1 MQQNSMRVPI
11 NLASRP
17 ADAIRPLRMTA
28 ISLGLLALV
37 LAAVAVRAELQSR
50 DEFRVLVD
58 RTSQLQGEVR
68 ELEAAQQEME
78 DWLETP
84 QVAQI
89 RNRSAL
95 LNSLIEQKSLSWTRL
110 FQDLETTLPS
120 GVRILSIAPKLPDMN
135 QAQLPLL
142 NLAVVAESVRP
153 LVDFV
158 KKLEDSSQFAN
169 PVVLDQRFPV
179 AKETGGEIELSLTA
193 VYSQDELPA
202 PLADEADDVKEAEEA
217 EDAEEAAE
225 SVAPP
230 APIQTGATAVI
241 QKEARR

>member
-1 MQQNSMRVPI
+1 MRVPI

>member
-1 MQQNSMRVPI
+1 MRVPI

-58 RTSQLQGEVR
+58 RTSQLQGEAR
-68 ELEAAQQEME
+68 ELEAAQQGME
-78 DWLETP
+78 DWLKTP
-84 QVAQI
+84 QVEQI

-95 LNSLIEQKSLSWTRL
+95 LNSLIAQKSLSWTRL
-110 FQDLETTLPS
+110 FQDLEATLPA
-120 GVRILSIAPKLPDMN
+120 GARILSIAPKLPDMN
-135 QAQLPLL
+135 QAQLPVLDL
-142 NLAVVAESVRP
+142 TIVAESVRP

-179 AKETGGEIELSLTA
+179 GKETGGEIELSLTA
-193 VYSQDELPA
+193 VYSQDELPV
-202 PLADEADDVKEAEEA
+202 PLPGDKDDVEAEETA
-217 EDAEEAAE
+217 ETAETDDTAEAAE

-230 APIQTGATAVI
+230 APIQTGETAVMR
-241 QKEARR
+241 KEARR